1 MKIKNLSLILIFL
14 TFLIKPVFANFD
26 VNARTAI
33 VQDYLSGKILFEK
46 DADRQIFPASMTKIM
61 TSIIAFDLLKS
72 GELSLDD
79 KFLVS
84 ENAWRLSQAG
94 YSSMF
99 IMVGDEIT
107 VENLLR
113 GIIVSSGNDACIALA
128 EGIAGTEE
136 EFAIMMTEKAR
147 EIGME
152 NTNFSNSSGINA
164 PDNLSTVRDIL
175 IMSNY
180 LIKNYPNYYEYYKET
195 EFTWDRTG
203 GDPIKQGNR
212 NPLLYKNIGVD
223 GIKTGYLAYEKYSLA
238 STIKRNERRIIAVGS
253 GFVSKN
259 SRSKE
264 SLKLLTYGLTNFD
277 TINIAKKDEI
287 FDELNVWQG
296 TKKTVKSYIDED
308 VYQTIPKA
316 KKKYLKVYI
325 NYQGPLKAPIL
336 KNDILGKV
344 KISYKDENIA
354 EYDLLAFEDVKR
366 QNIFSRFVSSINFLI
381 WGDV

>member
-1 MKIKNLSLILIFL
+1 MKIKNLSLICIIL
-14 TFLIKPVFANFD
+14 TFLTKPVLANFD

-72 GELSLDD
+72 GELSLED

-107 VENLLR
+107 VEDLLR
-113 GIIVSSGNDACIALA
+113 GIIISSGNDACIALA

-136 EFAIMMTEKAR
+136 EFSIMMTEKAR

-152 NTNFSNSSGINA
+152 NTNFTNSSGINA

-180 LIKNYPNYYEYYKET
+180 LIKNYPNYYKYYKET

-238 STIKRNERRIIAVGS
+238 STIKRNDRRIIAVGS
-253 GFVSKN
+253 GFSSKN
-259 SRSKE
+259 QRSKE

-277 TINIAKKDEI
+277 TVKIAKKEEI
-287 FDELNVWQG
+287 FDELDVWQG
-296 TKKTVKSYIDED
+296 TKKTVKSYIAED
-308 VYQTIPKA
+308 VYKTIPKA
-316 KKKYLKVYI
+316 KKKYLKVSVD
-325 NYQGPLKAPIL
+325 YQGPLKAPIL
-336 KNDILGKV
+336 KNDIIGKV
-344 KISYKDENIA
+344 KISYKDEQIG
-354 EYDLLAFEDVKR
+354 EYDLLAFENVKR
-366 QNIFSRFVSSINFLI
+366 QNIFSRFISSINFLI

>member
-1 MKIKNLSLILIFL
+1 MRIKNLSLILIFL
-14 TFLIKPVFANFD
+14 SFLIKPAFANFD

-33 VQDYLSGKILFEK
+33 VQDYLSGKILYEK

-128 EGIAGTEE
+128 EGIAGTED
-136 EFAIMMTEKAR
+136 EFAIMMTEKAK
-147 EIGME
+147 EIGMD

-180 LIKNYPNYYEYYKET
+180 LIKNYPNYYDYYKET

-238 STIKRNERRIIAVGS
+238 STIKRNDRRIIAVGS

-259 SRSKE
+259 ERSKQ

-277 TINIAKKDEI
+277 TVNIAKKDEI
-287 FDELNVWQG
+287 FDELDVWQG
-296 TKKTVKSYIDED
+296 TQKKIKSYINED

-316 KKKYLKVYI
+316 KKKYLKVSV

-336 KNDILGKV
+336 KNDIIGKV
-344 KISYKDENIA
+344 KITYKDEQIG

-366 QNIFSRFVSSINFLI
+366 QNIFSRFISSINFLI

>member
-1 MKIKNLSLILIFL
+1 MKIKNLSLIFIIL
-14 TFLIKPVFANFD
+14 TFLTKPVLANFD

-33 VQDYLSGKILFEK
+33 VQDYLSGKILYEK

-72 GELSLDD
+72 GELSLED

-107 VENLLR
+107 VEDLLR
-113 GIIVSSGNDACIALA
+113 GIIISSGNDACIALA

-152 NTNFSNSSGINA
+152 NTNFTNSSGINA

-180 LIKNYPNYYEYYKET
+180 LIKNYPNYYKYYKET

-238 STIKRNERRIIAVGS
+238 STIKRNDRRIIAVGS
-253 GFVSKN
+253 GFSSK
-259 SRSKE
+259 SQRSKE

-277 TINIAKKDEI
+277 TVKIAKKEEI
-287 FDELNVWQG
+287 FDELEVWQG
-296 TKKTVKSYIDED
+296 TKKTVKSYIAED
-308 VYQTIPKA
+308 VYKTIPKA
-316 KKKYLKVYI
+316 KKKYLKVSVD
-325 NYQGPLKAPIL
+325 YQGPLKAPIL
-336 KNDILGKV
+336 KNDIIGKV
-344 KISYKDENIA
+344 KISYKDEQIG
-354 EYDLLAFEDVKR
+354 EYDLLAFENVKR
-366 QNIFSRFVSSINFLI
+366 QNIFSRLISSINFLI

>member
-1 MKIKNLSLILIFL
+1 MRIKNLSLILIFL
-14 TFLIKPVFANFD
+14 SFLIKPVFANFD

-33 VQDYLSGKILFEK
+33 VQDYLSGKILYEK

-136 EFAIMMTEKAR
+136 EFAIMMTEKAK

-203 GDPIKQGNR
+203 GEPIKQGNR
-212 NPLLYKNIGVD
+212 NVLLYRNVGAD
-223 GIKTGYLAYEKYSLA
+223 GIKTGHLSDSGYSLA
-238 STIKRNERRIIAVGS
+238 ATTKLNDRRIISVIS
-253 GFVSKN
+253 GTKS
-259 SRSKE
+259 SSERTKE
-264 SLKLLTYGLTNFD
+264 SLKL
-277 TINIAKKDEI
+277 
-287 FDELNVWQG
+287 
-296 TKKTVKSYIDED
+296 
-308 VYQTIPKA
+308 
-316 KKKYLKVYI
+316 I
-325 NYQGPLKAPIL
+325 NYA
-336 KNDILGKV
+336 
-344 KISYKDENIA
+344 KIR
-354 EYDLLAFEDVKR
+354 YDLLKIPKDIDIKIKSWNINVGHVTGKLRDDLFITTEKRKKNKIKILAKVKEPIKS
-366 QNIFSRFVSSINFLI
+366 NIKI
-381 WGDV
+381 GDVLGKLEVYYDNELIKSKEIVFLRKVYKAQDNS